1 MFEARRLLLLT
12 LRLTLDSDSEVD
24 RLVDQVQVVD
34 QLVDQVQVVDRLVD
48 QVQVEQEVPVA
59 GPLALPSAGPP
70 EVL

>member
-1 MFEARRLLLLT
+1 MLEARLLLLLT

-24 RLVDQVQVVD
+24 R
-34 QLVDQVQVVDRLVD
+34 LVDQVQVVDRLVD